1 MPSKN
6 HAILQGRITGLF
18 YRDYE
23 DKFVIMPE
31 VSLNTEKPMV
41 PDVAIYPSSVQF
53 IPALDEVKME
63 EKPIGVIEILSPTQ
77 SLSELIEKSIRYFES
92 GVKSY
97 WLVLPALQN
106 IYVFHAP
113 GEYQMFTH
121 KESLKDKTLDIEL
134 DLSEVFK

>member
-1 MPSKN
+1 MS
-6 HAILQGRITGLF
+6 
-18 YRDYE
+18 
-23 DKFVIMPE
+23 E
-31 VSLNTEKPMV
+31 VSLATEKPMV
-41 PDVAIYPSSVQF
+41 PDIALYPSSVAF

-63 EKPIGVIEILSPTQ
+63 EKPLGVIEILSPTQ
-77 SLSELIEKSIRYFES
+77 SLSELIEKSVKYFES

-121 KESLKDKTLDIEL
+121 KETLKDETLGIEL
-134 DLSEVFK
+134 NLKEVFK